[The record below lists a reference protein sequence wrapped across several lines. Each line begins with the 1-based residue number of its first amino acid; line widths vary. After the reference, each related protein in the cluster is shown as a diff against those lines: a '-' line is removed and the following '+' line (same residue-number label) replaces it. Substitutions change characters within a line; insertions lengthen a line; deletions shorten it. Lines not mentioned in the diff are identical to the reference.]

1 MHRKW
6 DKEIFPTPSF
16 LCQSMSRFIVT
27 LLVYHNTV
35 FIDSCIFLRFLWC
48 TTSPMFPF
56 RKLKARVWP
65 SDVALHNEADATA
78 LPCENNEKKKA
89 QRTPNQGTRGMVKV
103 TKSSLSCPDMA
114 RWVWFFLESIIH
126 FLVIN
131 FGFANILV
139 AKNYLP
145 PRCTEVP
152 PVLFGGGPSRF

>member
-1 MHRKW
+1 MYHISNVPVPETQGPCVTQRCCSPQWSRCHGATVRK
-6 DKEIFPTPSF
+6 
-16 LCQSMSRFIVT
+16 QR
-27 LLVYHNTV
+27 
-35 FIDSCIFLRFLWC
+35 
-48 TTSPMFPF
+48 
-56 RKLKARVWP
+56 
-65 SDVALHNEADATA
+65 
-78 LPCENNEKKKA
+78 KKKA

-152 PVLFGGGPSRF
+152 PVLFGGGPSRFQTNHWCGKFRWFTRFQIQFPGRCSQHSQVQWMKLFSVSFF